1 MKKNVKYIILYI
13 IIVIICFSEIIPFLN
28 GVISYIIFSLSTLII
43 SYYVAKNN
51 IIFFSLSKFLLI
63 FSFLFIIIIPLIGDK
78 ETESLEKR
86 PLAEFPTWR
95 WRNVWKFF
103 FEYQA
108 YFEDRFAFRNE
119 ILDAHGTLK
128 YDVFGFSALT
138 NKVKEGKDEWLF
150 YADMPLMT
158 PVSKP
163 FTKKELQQFHYNLEI
178 ITKWLNQHGVKY
190 YLTIPPITHTIYP
203 EKLPDYLKIVLNF
216 SRMDQLNSYL
226 KKHSS
231 VNFIGYKSELTVAKK
246 YRQLYYDN
254 DTHWNPY
261 GAFIGYT
268 KIINT
273 LSKDFNQIV
282 PNELED
288 YEERWVNNH
297 NPGDL
302 LMLLGK
308 KPLIGSVLLFR
319 KDSVEAV
326 FQKKT
331 GNIEEWK
338 MPIPVNDLKLF
349 VIRDSYS
356 EQLKRFLSTNFKQSF
371 YFWQEEIPI
380 EKIRKE
386 KPDLVLHEMSERLIA
401 HYLKLPPEIEKD
413 TAFTN
418 QFNISD
424 F

>member
-1 MKKNVKYIILYI
+1 MKKNVKYITLYI
-13 IIVIICFSEIIPFLN
+13 IIVITCFSEIIPFLN
-28 GVISYIIFSLSTLII
+28 GVISYIIFSLATFII
-43 SYYVAKNN
+43 SYYVVKNN
-51 IIFFSLSKFLLI
+51 LNSFSLSKFLLI

-86 PLAEFPTWR
+86 PLAEFPEWR
-95 WRNVWKFF
+95 WSNVWKFF

-108 YFEDRFAFRNE
+108 YFGDRFAFRNE
-119 ILDAHGTLK
+119 ILDAYGTLK

-150 YADMPLMT
+150 FADMTLIT

-178 ITKWLNQHGVKY
+178 ITKWHNQHGVKY
-190 YLTIPPITHTIYP
+190 YLTIPPIKHTIYP

-216 SRMDQLNSYL
+216 SRIDQLNNYL
-226 KKHSS
+226 KKRSS
-231 VNFIGYKSELTVAKK
+231 VNFIGYKRELIDAKK

-273 LSKDFNQIV
+273 LSKDFDQIV
-282 PNELED
+282 PYKLED
-288 YEERWVNNH
+288 YEERWVKNH

-331 GNIEEWK
+331 KNIEEWK
-338 MPIPVNDLKLF
+338 MSTPVNDLKLF

-356 EQLKRFLSTNFKQSF
+356 EQLKRFLSTNFKQTF
-371 YFWQEEIPI
+371 YFWQMDIPI
-380 EKIRKE
+380 EKIKEE
-386 KPDLVLHEMSERLIA
+386 KPDLVLHEMSERVITD
-401 HYLKLPPEIEKD
+401 YLKLPPEIEKD
-413 TAFTN
+413 TAFIN
-418 QFNISD
+418 QFNIED

>member
-1 MKKNVKYIILYI
+1 MKKNVKYITFYI
-13 IIVIICFSEIIPFLN
+13 IIVITCFSEIIPLLN
-28 GVISYIIFSLSTLII
+28 GIISSIIFLLVTFII
-43 SYYVAKNN
+43 SYYVTKNN
-51 IIFFSLSKFLLI
+51 INSFSISKFLLI

-86 PLAEFPTWR
+86 PLAEFPEWR
-95 WRNVWKFF
+95 WSNVWIFF

-108 YFEDRFAFRNE
+108 YFGDRFAFRNE
-119 ILDAHGTLK
+119 ILDAYGTLK

-138 NKVKEGKDEWLF
+138 NKVKEGKYEWLF
-150 YADMPLMT
+150 FADMTLIR

-178 ITKWLNQHGVKY
+178 ITKWHNQHGIKY
-190 YLTIPPITHTIYP
+190 YLTIPPIKHTIYP

-216 SRMDQLNSYL
+216 SRIDQLRSYL
-226 KKHSS
+226 KKRSS
-231 VNFIGYKSELTVAKK
+231 VNFIGFKNELIDEKK

-273 LSKDFNQIV
+273 LSKDFDKII
-282 PNELED
+282 PNKLED

-308 KPLIGSVLLFR
+308 KPLNGSILLFR

-326 FQKKT
+326 FQKKIE
-331 GNIEEWK
+331 NIEEWK
-338 MPIPVNDLKLF
+338 MTSPVNDLKLF

-371 YFWQEEIPI
+371 YIWQMDVPI
-380 EKIRKE
+380 EKIKEE
-386 KPDLVLHEMSERLIA
+386 KPNLVLHEMSERVISD
-401 HYLKLPPEIEKD
+401 YLKLPSEIKAD
-413 TAFTN
+413 TAFLK
-418 QFNISD
+418 QFNIDD